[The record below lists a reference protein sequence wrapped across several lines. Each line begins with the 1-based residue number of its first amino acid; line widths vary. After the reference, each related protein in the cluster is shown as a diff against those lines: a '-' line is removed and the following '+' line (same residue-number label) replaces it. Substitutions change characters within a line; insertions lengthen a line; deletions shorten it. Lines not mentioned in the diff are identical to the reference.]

1 MKTEDRLHIELNKYA
16 LQILD
21 KYKNIHFPKGLA
33 LPVIS
38 NAKMNEYLKEAAEI
52 AGIKEPVRIV
62 FFKGNKRYENVLPKC
77 ELLTTHSGRKTFICN
92 AIRLGIPTNVIME
105 WTGHSDYKAMKP
117 YIKIVDAVK
126 EENMSKFDTFPKKEE
141 AIVKN
146 RKPEKVPENGFTIW
160 VRSYSINSVKS

>member
-1 MKTEDRLHIELNKYA
+1 MHIELNKYA

-105 WTGHSDYKAMKP
+105 WTAGPPHERSRHPYLKGRHGHPAGRRPCLSRVCP
-117 YIKIVDAVK
+117 L
-126 EENMSKFDTFPKKEE
+126 P
-141 AIVKN
+141 
-146 RKPEKVPENGFTIW
+146 
-160 VRSYSINSVKS
+160 

>member
-62 FFKGNKRYENVLPKC
+62 FSRE
-77 ELLTTHSGRKTFICN
+77 
-92 AIRLGIPTNVIME
+92 TN
-105 WTGHSDYKAMKP
+105 AMKMFCRSANFLP
-117 YIKIVDAVK
+117 RIA
-126 EENMSKFDTFPKKEE
+126 EERRLSATL
-141 AIVKN
+141 
-146 RKPEKVPENGFTIW
+146 
-160 VRSYSINSVKS
+160 